1 MEDYY
6 RNSRQG
12 RAVRIW
18 VALGFLAGAVI
29 SVVLVTRH
37 NFFSTIGEVRK
48 VGWGF
53 SSIIALYFAGIVLNG
68 FAWRML
74 FRPGRPGPVKVLIAM
89 RWVRESINYMV
100 PTASFGGDVLG
111 GRLLVMWGQDM
122 STTTGS
128 IVVDKTLEAASLFF
142 FAFAA
147 AFILLEDGGSYKIA
161 HWAVLA
167 LTAMSAMLAAFLL
180 AQRMGFLN
188 LLDKVLMLLCRR
200 CGGGPGKIDI
210 QNAVWKMYSNS
221 GRLSAATVLHFLAWM
236 PGVLQVW
243 LSLRFMGY
251 GVSWPGAF
259 IIEGLC
265 QAACAAAFIL
275 PAKLG
280 AQEAAYMTVGTF
292 FGIPPSVGLALSLV
306 QRLKDVFA
314 GILGLLLWQGFE
326 ARGLWELWR
335 ERSSPEE

>member
-1 MEDYY
+1 
-6 RNSRQG
+6 
-12 RAVRIW
+12 
-18 VALGFLAGAVI
+18 
-29 SVVLVTRH
+29 
-37 NFFSTIGEVRK
+37 
-48 VGWGF
+48 
-53 SSIIALYFAGIVLNG
+53 
-68 FAWRML
+68 
-74 FRPGRPGPVKVLIAM
+74 M